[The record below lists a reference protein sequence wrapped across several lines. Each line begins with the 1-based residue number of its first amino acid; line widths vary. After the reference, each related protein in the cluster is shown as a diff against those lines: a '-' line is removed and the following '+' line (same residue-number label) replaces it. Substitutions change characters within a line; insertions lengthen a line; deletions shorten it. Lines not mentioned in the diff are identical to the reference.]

1 MAKIIEGNIIID
13 DNASK
18 GLTAAEKACKAL
30 YKQLSATIKK
40 IPELEAQL
48 ESLSRKRNK
57 GDAAYKAQIREINRQ
72 LEIAAKAQDR
82 ADKAGSKLANA
93 KIRAGEEDLRLR
105 RKIAD
110 RQHAEEISS
119 KKAARDRRY
128 ERQREAA
135 EIERLNLKEENSR
148 KASERRITERTVA
161 EELSRKKATRD
172 RLAER
177 QKAEQR
183 LQQIRERG
191 ALRSSIMSQY
201 TREIAER
208 GRMRTAE
215 LELNRNA
222 VNAEWER
229 RRVLREQGDS
239 AAHRRK
245 LELLAGARELE
256 ELRGT
261 RTLRQRDAMD
271 AAELARME
279 ASISRA
285 ISNAASKFGPGF
297 VGRGLHEFGGRSLTQ
312 AIVSARQID
321 DKRELI
327 KELQKIRD
335 VVQKRLEAN
344 PWKRSMMERA
354 DRGGGGFMSRLYGGL
369 SKFDSFS
376 DALSSPSAL
385 KDVIFD
391 AFGNGIFGRMGK
403 GIIGAIGG
411 NAIGGMIGGTGGS
424 VAGSL
429 IGGGAAGGPIGIA
442 MAAVV
447 MAVKAAANKVVDY
460 ARETKEIIERWSSER
475 ASESTGLRKKMQ
487 MSSEMF
493 GIGNPRD
500 VTEIDRQI
508 YGLRRKELEYYRN
521 GASGRQ
527 ITSSAID
534 WLHLLGTSQTGG
546 TFANREAAFRFSEA
560 LSNLSKANNLSA
572 AEAETVRYQG
582 MQILSKG
589 YADILDIKPLL
600 NSAPGFVR
608 EILAQ
613 TGMTRA
619 EFLKSSSNPDMSQRF
634 TAEKFLAAVEGVADY
649 YRIFNER
656 ATSRTPE
663 QQKEAAEAIVG
674 MSSVLEEK
682 EKKLAA
688 EANIEVAKAEATSE
702 FSSAIQESWYKMW
715 SDTND
720 AQDGINAK
728 VRFEMKV
735 VKAISALMGGVLMV
749 VTAIK
754 NVIDLVFDTIM
765 FVRDNFFTGLKLF
778 VDQMWYW
785 LKSGASWLIDKLPE
799 NSFTKDIKQFGKDI
813 DPDSQKNR
821 RKYLYE
827 HLVDDKTEDFYN
839 VMKSLVE
846 QTTVSGRFA
855 RPGLSA
861 LYTSAISGMLS
872 ELYPLMEFPD
882 LWLYEGKSQAEK
894 EESRRVGRIINRKD
908 FKDLMEYALE
918 NKIKSGKIEDPG
930 LAKAM
935 GVIAASTGVK
945 LGDYTRKQVMLRQSR
960 NGLLGY
966 GWGNILDIYKQ
977 EIDDIVSGGR
987 TGIEMFSGV
996 TDALEKTQNPMVDK
1010 QIADNTKEIAQN
1022 TGKTAAAVS
1031 EKIVDILKEI
1041 AGVTVINKQTMVRPD
1056 LVFNFGSYGRS
1067 GSGELPNYIGN
1078 GEISAGPAFT
1088 KEQLEQLS
1096 KWTKNAIDRLFG
1108 RGGANVDSSVEI
1120 YNGEAR

>member
-1 MAKIIEGNIIID
+1 MAKIIEGDIVIED
-13 DNASK
+13 SASK

-57 GDAAYKAQIREINRQ
+57 DDAAYKAQVKEINRQ

-239 AAHRRK
+239 VAHRRK

-354 DRGGGGFMSRLYGGL
+354 DRGSGGFMSRLYGGL

-385 KDVIFD
+385 KDVIFN

-429 IGGGAAGGPIGIA
+429 IGGGAAGGAIGIA

-460 ARETKEIIERWSSER
+460 VRETKEIIERWSSER

-487 MSSEMF
+487 MSNEMF

-521 GASGRQ
+521 GASGRT

-688 EANIEVAKAEATSE
+688 EANIEVAKAEATAE

-720 AQDGINAK
+720 AQDGVNEK
-728 VRFEMKV
+728 VRFEMKM
-735 VKAISALMGGVLMV
+735 VKVISAVMGITLSTV
-749 VTAIK
+749 VAIK
-754 NVIDLVFDTIM
+754 NIIDLIWDALM
-765 FVRDNFFTGLKLF
+765 FLVDNLVTGFKLF
-778 VDQMWYW
+778 VDEMWYL
-785 LKSGASWLIDKLPE
+785 LKKGLSGLIDLLPE
-799 NSFTKDIKQFGKDI
+799 NSFTKEIKQFGRDI
-813 DPDSQKNR
+813 DPDSPREWK
-821 RKYLYE
+821 KFMYE
-827 HLVDDKTEDFYN
+827 HLIDDKTEDLYK

-846 QTTVSGRFA
+846 GTAATGRFSKQ
-855 RPGLSA
+855 GQVLTKSA
-861 LYTSAISGMLS
+861 LDGMLLS
-872 ELYPLMEFPD
+872 LFPIVGAAD
-882 LWLYEGKSQAEK
+882 DWIYKGETAAER
-894 EESRRVGRIINRKD
+894 EESKRVGRII
-908 FKDLMEYALE
+908 DLSQFESFINYGFEQAVKE
-918 NKIKSGKIEDPG
+918 GRIERQSV
-930 LAKAM
+930 ANAM
-935 GVIAASTGVK
+935 RTFATATGTK
-945 LGDYTRKQVMLRQSR
+945 LGNYARDKYRERLASEGLFGYSDISRQAK
-960 NGLLGY
+960 GE
-966 GWGNILDIYKQ
+966 LDDFLSVINRSVSAYK
-977 EIDDIVSGGR
+977 SAGA
-987 TGIEMFSGV
+987 
-996 TDALEKTQNPMVDK
+996 ALEKTQNPMVDK

>member
-1 MAKIIEGNIIID
+1 MAKIIEGDIVIE

-57 GDAAYKAQIREINRQ
+57 DDAAYKAQIKEINRQ

-93 KIRAGEEDLRLR
+93 KIQAGEEDLRLR

-239 AAHRRK
+239 AAHQRK
-245 LELLAGARELE
+245 LELLTRARELE
-256 ELRGT
+256 EFRGT

-297 VGRGLHEFGGRSLTQ
+297 VGRGLNEFGGRSITQ
-312 AIVSARQID
+312 AIASARQID

-354 DRGGGGFMSRLYGGL
+354 DRGRGFMSRLYGGL
-369 SKFDSFS
+369 SQFDSFS

-385 KDVIFD
+385 KDVLFN

-429 IGGGAAGGPIGIA
+429 IGGGAAGGAIGIA

-460 ARETKEIIERWSSER
+460 VRETKEIIERWSSER

-487 MSSEMF
+487 MSNEMF

-534 WLHLLGTSQTGG
+534 WLHLLGTSDTGG

-560 LSNLSKANNLSA
+560 LSNLSKANNLSD

-754 NVIDLVFDTIM
+754 NVIDLVFDTIL

-785 LKSGASWLIDKLPE
+785 FKSGISWLTDKLPE

-827 HLVDDKTEDFYN
+827 HLIDDKTEDLYK

-846 QTTVSGRFA
+846 QTTVSGRLA
-855 RPGLSA
+855 QPGLSG
-861 LYTSAISGMLS
+861 LYASAINGMLS
-872 ELYPLMEFPD
+872 DMYPLVKFD
-882 LWLYEGKSQAEK
+882 KSWLYEGKTPAEK
-894 EESRRVGRIINRKD
+894 EESKRVGRIISFREFKD
-908 FKDLMEYALE
+908 FIDYGLE
-918 NKIKSGKIEDPG
+918 SAENRGELESPE

-935 GVIAASTGVK
+935 GLFAASTGVK

-977 EIDDIVSGGR
+977 EIDDIVEGGR

-996 TDALEKTQNPMVDK
+996 TDALEKTQNPMLDK
-1010 QIADNTKEIAQN
+1010 QVADNTKQIAEN
-1022 TGKTAAAVS
+1022 TGKTASAVS

>member
-1 MAKIIEGNIIID
+1 MANIIEGNIIIE

-57 GDAAYKAQIREINRQ
+57 SDAAYKAQVKEINRQ
-72 LEIAAKAQDR
+72 LEIATKAQDR

-110 RQHAEEISS
+110 RQQAEEIDR
-119 KKAARDRRY
+119 KKSARNRRY
-128 ERQREAA
+128 ERQRETA

-148 KASERRITERTVA
+148 KASERRITEWTVA

-177 QKAEQR
+177 QKADR
-183 LQQIRERG
+183 KLQQIRERG
-191 ALRSSIMSQY
+191 ALRSRIMSQY
-201 TREIAER
+201 TQEIAER

-215 LELNRNA
+215 LEFNRNA

-229 RRVLREQGDS
+229 RRVLREQDNS

-245 LELLAGARELE
+245 LELLANARELE
-256 ELRGT
+256 EFRGT

-271 AAELARME
+271 AAELARVE
-279 ASISRA
+279 ASIRKA
-285 ISNAASKFGPGF
+285 IIDAASKFGPGF

-312 AIVSARQID
+312 AIASARGID
-321 DKRELI
+321 DKKELI
-327 KELQKIRD
+327 KELQRIRE
-335 VVQKRLEAN
+335 VIQKRLEAN

-369 SKFDSFS
+369 SRFDSFS

-385 KDVIFD
+385 KDVLFN

-403 GIIGAIGG
+403 GIIGSVAG
-411 NAIGGMIGGTGGS
+411 NAIGSMIGGTGGS
-424 VAGSL
+424 MAGTL

-447 MAVKAAANKVVDY
+447 MAVKAAASKVVDY
-460 ARETKEIIERWSSER
+460 VRETKEIIERWSSER

-487 MSSEMF
+487 MSNEMF

-508 YGLRRKELEYYRN
+508 YGLRKKELEYYRN

-546 TFANREAAFRFSEA
+546 TFASKESAFRFSEA

-613 TGMTRA
+613 TGMTRK
-619 EFLKSSSNPDMSQRF
+619 EFLESSSNPDKSKRF

-688 EANIEVAKAEATSE
+688 EANIEVAKAEATAE

-728 VRFEMKV
+728 VRFEMKM
-735 VKAISALMGGVLMV
+735 VKAISALMGGVLIV

-754 NVIDLVFDTIM
+754 NVIDLVFDTMM
-765 FVRDNFFTGLKLF
+765 FFRDSLFTGLRLF

-785 LKSGASWLIDKLPE
+785 LKGGVAWLLDKLPE

-813 DPDSQKNR
+813 DPDSTKAR
-821 RKYLYE
+821 RRYMYE
-827 HLVDDKTEDFYN
+827 HLVDDKTGDLYK

-846 QTTVSGRFA
+846 QTAVSGRLS
-855 RPGLSA
+855 RPGLSN
-861 LYTSAISGMLS
+861 LYASAIKGLLS
-872 ELYPLMEFPD
+872 DLYPLMEFPD
-882 LWLYEGKSQAEK
+882 LWIYEGKNQAEK
-894 EESRRVGRIINRKD
+894 EESRRVGRILNQKD
-908 FKDLMEYALE
+908 FKDLVEFALE
-918 NKIKSGKIEDPG
+918 NKIESGKIEDSK
-930 LAKAM
+930 LARAM
-935 GVIAASTGVK
+935 GVFAATTGVK
-945 LGDYTRKQVMLRQSR
+945 LGDYTRKQVMLRQAGS
-960 NGLLGY
+960 GTFGY
-966 GWGNILDIYKQ
+966 GPKAILGKWGQ
-977 EIDDIVSGGR
+977 EIDDIVNGTR

-996 TDALEKTQNPMVDK
+996 TNALEKTQDPMLDK
-1010 QIADNTKEIAQN
+1010 QVADNTKETAEN
-1022 TGKTAAAVS
+1022 TGKTASAVS

-1067 GSGELPNYIGN
+1067 GSGELPNYVGN

-1088 KEQLEQLS
+1088 EDQLRQLS

>member
-1 MAKIIEGNIIID
+1 MANIIEGNITIE

-57 GDAAYKAQIREINRQ
+57 DDAAYKAQVKEINRQ

-161 EELSRKKATRD
+161 EELSRKKAARD

-271 AAELARME
+271 AAELARIE
-279 ASISRA
+279 ASIRRA
-285 ISNAASKFGPGF
+285 ILNAASKFGPGF

-312 AIVSARQID
+312 VIASARQID

-354 DRGGGGFMSRLYGGL
+354 DRGGGGFMSKLYGGL

-376 DALSSPSAL
+376 DALSSPSAI
-385 KDVIFD
+385 KDVIFN

-411 NAIGGMIGGTGGS
+411 NAIGGMVGGTGGS

-460 ARETKEIIERWSSER
+460 VRETKEIIERWSSER

-487 MSSEMF
+487 MSNEMF

-508 YGLRRKELEYYRN
+508 YGLRKKELEYYRN

-688 EANIEVAKAEATSE
+688 EANIEVAKAEATAE
-702 FSSAIQESWYKMW
+702 FSSAMQESWYKMW
-715 SDTND
+715 SDTNE

-728 VRFEMKV
+728 IRFEMKM
-735 VKAISALMGGVLMV
+735 VKAISALMAGILLF

-754 NVIDLVFDTIM
+754 NVIDMLYDVLMFLVDSLVTRFKDFIDG
-765 FVRDNFFTGLKLF
+765 VWYLLKKGL
-778 VDQMWYW
+778 
-785 LKSGASWLIDKLPE
+785 SGLIDLLPD
-799 NSFTKDIKQFGKDI
+799 NSFTKDIKKFGRDI
-813 DPDSQKNR
+813 DPDSVKAQ
-821 RKYLYE
+821 RKFMYE
-827 HLVDDKTEDFYN
+827 HLVEDKTEDLYK

-846 QTTVSGRFA
+846 QTAVSGRLSG
-855 RPGLSA
+855 PGLSN
-861 LYTSAISGMLS
+861 LYASAIKGLLS

-882 LWLYEGKSQAEK
+882 LWLYEGKNRAEK
-894 EESRRVGRIINRKD
+894 EESRRVGRILNQKD
-908 FKDLMEYALE
+908 FKDLVEYALE
-918 NKIKSGKIEDPG
+918 NKIESGKIEDSG
-930 LAKAM
+930 LAGAM
-935 GVIAASTGVK
+935 RAFATATGTR
-945 LGDYTRKQVMLRQSR
+945 LGNYARDNYRARLLSE
-960 NGLLGY
+960 GLLGY
-966 GWGNILDIYKQ
+966 S
-977 EIDDIVSGGR
+977 DIVGQWKQDWRDMVSGYDHAISIYNNAGA
-987 TGIEMFSGV
+987 
-996 TDALEKTQNPMVDK
+996 ALEKTQNPMLDK
-1010 QIADNTKEIAQN
+1010 QVADNTKKIAEN
-1022 TGKTAAAVS
+1022 TGKTASAVS

-1078 GEISAGPAFT
+1078 GDISAGPAFT
-1088 KEQLEQLS
+1088 KQQLEQLS

-1108 RGGANVDSSVEI
+1108 RGGANVDSTVEI
-1120 YNGEAR
+1120 YNGEARQ